1 MTQHI
6 QPRAGETIGR
16 RDFLKTGMAAAV
28 GTAVLGA
35 AVSVADESPTDALQI
50 AKRPF
55 GKTGLELPIL
65 GYGGAALPKAW
76 LNPLTTEQRVDLAG
90 LQYTEVESQGKRFL
104 LRSDLEG
111 TCAAVFRAV
120 GVAIP
125 PSVQRIGD

>member
-1 MTQHI
+1 MEAQ
-6 QPRAGETIGR
+6 GEK
-16 RDFLKTGMAAAV
+16 LEWAE
-28 GTAVLGA
+28 VL
-35 AVSVADESPTDALQI
+35 
-50 AKRPF
+50 R
-55 GKTGLELPIL
+55 
-65 GYGGAALPKAW
+65 
-76 LNPLTTEQRVDLAG
+76 DLAG